1 MMPKSKGRKRKKGA
15 RKGPFPSM
23 STVEQLAKY
32 FDTPEMRAEYRRQ
45 KRLNPGLD
53 KEVDDS
59 YEQLKEIINHDKDSV

>member
-1 MMPKSKGRKRKKGA
+1 
-15 RKGPFPSM
+15 M